1 LNDFGL
7 TAIIVSILSNSLVSK
22 YTIPMSTTQ
31 EQLGMAIGEVSR
43 CWRAKLDERLRPLG
57 LSQSRWMVLLHLS
70 KRGDGV
76 VQKALAEWMGIEGP
90 TLVRIL
96 DRMTEDGWIERRESP
111 TDRRAKTVHLT
122 EQARAVIQQINK
134 VAAQLRGELLANIPV
149 ADIEACMRVLQ
160 NIKHTAERV

>member
-1 LNDFGL
+1 
-7 TAIIVSILSNSLVSK
+7 
-22 YTIPMSTTQ
+22 MSTPN
-31 EQLGMAIGEVSR
+31 ELLGITIGEVSR

-76 VQKALAEWMGIEGP
+76 VQKALAEWLGIEGP

-96 DRMTEDGWIERRESP
+96 DRMTEDGWIERRESS

-122 EQARAVIQQINK
+122 EQSRAIIAQINK
-134 VAAQLRGELLANIPV
+134 VAVKLRSELLTDIPPE
-149 ADIEACMRVLQ
+149 DIEVCMRVLLQ
-160 NIKHTAERV
+160 IKQKAGLV

>member
-1 LNDFGL
+1 M
-7 TAIIVSILSNSLVSK
+7 
-22 YTIPMSTTQ
+22 TIAQ

-76 VQKALAEWMGIEGP
+76 VQKALADWIGIEGP

-122 EQARAVIQQINK
+122 EQSRAVIQQITQ
-134 VAAQLRGELLANIPV
+134 VAAKLRSELLTDIPL
-149 ADIEACMRVLQ
+149 ADIDTCMRVLQ
-160 NIKHTAERV
+160 QIKQTAERV

>member
-1 LNDFGL
+1 
-7 TAIIVSILSNSLVSK
+7 
-22 YTIPMSTTQ
+22 
-31 EQLGMAIGEVSR
+31 MALGEVSR

-122 EQARAVIQQINK
+122 QHSRSVIQKINA
-134 VAAQLRGELLANIPV
+134 VATQLRSELLAGIPRGEL
-149 ADIEACMRVLQ
+149 ETCMRVLQ
-160 NIKHTAERV
+160 QIKQTAEHI

>member
-1 LNDFGL
+1 MTL
-7 TAIIVSILSNSLVSK
+7 A
-22 YTIPMSTTQ
+22 
-31 EQLGMAIGEVSR
+31 EVSR
-43 CWRAKLDERLRPLG
+43 CWRAKLNERLRPLG

-96 DRMTEDGWIERRESP
+96 DRMHEDGWIERRESA

-122 EQARAVIQQINK
+122 RQSRAILEKINE
-134 VAAQLRGELLANIPV
+134 VASGLRNELLADIPQV
-149 ADIEACMRVLQ
+149 DIDTCMRVLLQ
-160 NIKHTAERV
+160 IKHTAEHI